1 MHYDP
6 GHPWTV
12 NPAEA
17 IAIQQRLRS
26 RVRLGSGPRGVRVLA
41 GVDAGFEDQGRTVR
55 AALALMRYPDLT
67 ILNTHLARR
76 PTPFP
81 YVPGLLSFR
90 ELPAVLAVLEAV
102 AEPPDLV
109 LCDGQGIAHP
119 RRLGIASHLGVIT
132 GLPTIGVGKSRL
144 TGQFQPPGEIRGD
157 WSPLMDGDERIGTVL
172 RTRSGVKPLFISP
185 GHRVS
190 HEEAV
195 HWVLAC
201 TPRYRLPEPIRAAD
215 RLASNRQTKR
225 ARSGKTGSQTECR
238 AVGSVQKGKP

>member
-6 GHPWTV
+6 GHSWTV
-12 NPAEA
+12 SPTEA
-17 IAIQQRLRS
+17 VAIQQRLRA
-26 RVRLGSGPRGVRVLA
+26 RVRVAPGPRHVHVVA

-55 AALALMRYPDLT
+55 AALVLMNYPALTVLDS
-67 ILNTHLARR
+67 HLARR

-90 ELPAVLAVLEAV
+90 ELPAVLAVLEAL

-144 TGQFQPPGEIRGD
+144 TGRFEPPGEDKGQ

-172 RTRSGVKPLFISP
+172 RTRRGVKPLFVSP
-185 GHRVS
+185 GHGVS

-195 HWVLAC
+195 RWVLAC

-215 RLASNRQTKR
+215 RLASNRQSKR
-225 ARSGKTGSQTECR
+225 GGNGEAGS
-238 AVGSVQKGKP
+238 AS